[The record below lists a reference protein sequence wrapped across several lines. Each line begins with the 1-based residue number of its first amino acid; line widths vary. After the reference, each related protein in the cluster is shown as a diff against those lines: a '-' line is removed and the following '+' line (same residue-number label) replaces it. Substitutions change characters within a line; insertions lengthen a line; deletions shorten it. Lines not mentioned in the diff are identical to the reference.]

1 VLSASRQRQQFVVP
15 IDVQVIFV
23 VGLVSRQNKSA
34 FVHRTV
40 LQDTSFSRLFSWFVV
55 TLKAA

>member
-1 VLSASRQRQQFVVP
+1 VP

-23 VGLVSRQNKSA
+23 HGLESRQNRAA
-34 FVHRTV
+34 FVRLAGV
-40 LQDTSFSRLFSWFVV
+40 QPTSISSLFSLLVV